1 MGQPFPYNDSMTT
14 KNLSLSEHTE
24 AELIARL
31 QSYELELRA
40 AILGGVRHL
49 NLADL
54 FMLTLLERNM
64 ASVKHELDRRAVA
77 AFYI

>member
-1 MGQPFPYNDSMTT
+1 MTT

-31 QSYELELRA
+31 QSYELEFRA

-54 FMLTLLERNM
+54 FMLTLLEW
-64 ASVKHELDRRAVA
+64 S
-77 AFYI
+77 

>member
-1 MGQPFPYNDSMTT
+1 MTT

-31 QSYELELRA
+31 QSYEIEFRA
-40 AILGGVRHL
+40 AILGGVCHL

-64 ASVKHELDRRAVA
+64 KSVRHELDRRAVS
-77 AFYI
+77 AFI

>member
-1 MGQPFPYNDSMTT
+1 MGHPFPYNDSMTT

-31 QSYELELRA
+31 QSYELEFRA

-54 FMLTLLERNM
+54 FKLTLLECNM
-64 ASVKHELDRRAVA
+64 KSVKHELDRRAVT
-77 AFYI
+77 AFI

>member
-1 MGQPFPYNDSMTT
+1 MGQPFPYNHAMTT

-24 AELIARL
+24 AELVARL
-31 QSYELELRA
+31 QSYEIEFRA

-64 ASVKHELDRRAVA
+64 KSVRHELDRRAVA
-77 AFYI
+77 AFI